1 VTLAPHQELH
11 SFALLLIIKG
21 EECSDPTSNLVLDGS
36 LDMTNDFRSL
46 YATVLANYL
55 QVDPQP
61 ILDSTDQYPDF
72 PTLGFI

>member
-1 VTLAPHQELH
+1 MVNGGIYGWYPDLN
-11 SFALLLIIKG
+11 
-21 EECSDPTSNLVLDGS
+21 NLVLDGS

-46 YATVLANYL
+46 YATVLATFL

-61 ILDSTDQYPDF
+61 ILDPTNQYPDF